1 MRLTA
6 VAVAALAAVLALA
19 APRAATAQATR
30 ADSAA
35 VLLDAARR
43 LDGEGQRAAAQAL
56 LAQLL
61 ERWADTPAGMEAA
74 RMIAERPAP
83 TEGSGRFRLLAWSTL
98 YGAWLGVAVPAAAGA
113 ESPTPY
119 GVGLLLGGPA
129 GLMLAN
135 AYARASGP
143 TTGQADAI
151 IFGSQWGT
159 WQGLGWLLATTSDG
173 VGRKP
178 FTAIVL
184 GGVGGLVAGHLIAS
198 RSHPPAGQVSFA
210 SHGATWGT
218 WYGIVAAVLADAE
231 GDGALRTVLVAGDV
245 GLLAGALGAP
255 RDVSAGRVWL
265 TSAIGV
271 AGAAAGFGIDLLVK
285 SDNDKLALLIPAL
298 TSAAGLVYGWHVT
311 DDLDLR
317 RRPAGAPGSAGAGAL
332 LRLGDGRPRLGA
344 PDVMPAMVKVA
355 QGPRRPVYR
364 PALLVPLLRAT
375 F

>member
-1 MRLTA
+1 MIRRL
-6 VAVAALAAVLALA
+6 VAAALATLLALA
-19 APRAATAQATR
+19 APRAAHAQATR
-30 ADSAA
+30 TDSAA

-43 LDGEGQRAAAQAL
+43 LEAQGQRAASQAV

-61 ERWADTPAGMEAA
+61 QRWADTPAGMEAA

-83 TEGSGRFRLLAWSTL
+83 TEGSGRFRLVAWGTL

-113 ESPTPY
+113 ESSTPY

-129 GLMLAN
+129 GLVLAN
-135 AYARASGP
+135 AYARAARP

-159 WQGLGWLLATTSDG
+159 WQGLGWLLATTPD
-173 VGRKP
+173 VGDHAP
-178 FTAIVL
+178 FTALVL
-184 GGVGGLVAGHLIAS
+184 GGVGGLVAGHVVAS
-198 RSHPPAGQVSFA
+198 SLHPTAGQTGFVSHA
-210 SHGATWGT
+210 ANWGT
-218 WYGIVAAVLADAE
+218 WYGIVAAVLTDAE
-231 GDGALRTVLVAGDV
+231 DDAALSTVLVAGDV

-265 TSAIGV
+265 TSAIGI

-285 SDNDKLALLIPAL
+285 PDEDKIILLIPAL
-298 TSAAGLVYGWHVT
+298 TSAVGLVYGWHVT
-311 DDLDLR
+311 DDLDRR

-344 PDVMPAMVKVA
+344 PDVLPTLVKVA
-355 QGPRRPVYR
+355 EGRLRPIYR
-364 PALLVPLLRAT
+364 PALAVALLRAT